1 MGLQNP
7 TLIPNPNLYEIYY
20 LIQIIFIKI
29 KKTHDWKDWFLYY
42 IYNHDSF
49 FHNAVI
55 CTETGSVSTMHWQAD
70 ASQGHH
76 VKKKR
81 QTLFMC
87 CNFQACIQRE
97 GVPSRA
103 FSSLF
108 KITLSVHPLIGGTE
122 IRCQGM
128 PPCCLQQQAICN
140 NAFPPKVFSL
150 SLSLPS
156 FLPWVYVLGDSRAPI
171 K

>member
-1 MGLQNP
+1 MKALHKQTGFTYQSVLGYGLGV
-7 TLIPNPNLYEIYY
+7 E
-20 LIQIIFIKI
+20 
-29 KKTHDWKDWFLYY
+29 
-42 IYNHDSF
+42 
-49 FHNAVI
+49 
-55 CTETGSVSTMHWQAD
+55 AD

-140 NAFPPKVFSL
+140 NAFPPKVISL

-156 FLPWVYVLGDSRAPI
+156 FLLLSLNSLPI
-171 K
+171 SPIQRWREREREFRDVKVFVHIWGTTRKTKIQGRQ